1 MAARASTLQLAVCG
15 LHLRGQPLN
24 WQLTDLQS
32 KFVRE
37 CKSAPEY
44 RLIAFTDAAGKTKP
58 GMVTVTDGSGAAV
71 HLEVWEMPIENFGH
85 FMLQVPPPLGIGTV
99 KLGDGG
105 SVKGFICEGWVA
117 ESCKA
122 GASNTEDITH
132 LGSWLKYIERQQQP

>member
-44 RLIAFTDAAGKTKP
+44 RH
-58 GMVTVTDGSGAAV
+58 V
-71 HLEVWEMPIENFGH
+71 HTRGGRRRCLRRC
-85 FMLQVPPPLGIGTV
+85 
-99 KLGDGG
+99 GDRLACV
-105 SVKGFICEGWVA
+105 SA
-117 ESCKA
+117 
-122 GASNTEDITH
+122 
-132 LGSWLKYIERQQQP
+132 SWLIQVEP